1 MPRIRVESNKHVT
14 SNRSSSVIHADV
26 PLYKDATTSFEGV
39 FDTLIKPT
47 IPPAIQNA
55 IEGGASY
62 RMWELDKIA
71 TIPKPMRP
79 TYENVLQ
86 SLYRELF
93 FGEGSKAKGTRFILN
108 TDEDVDGL
116 VRRAVERSGVPD
128 DSFDVSQF
136 LSTYREALKP
146 KALSKVCWDMRGK
159 VDGPIKEYLRK
170 IKYSAEGVHL
180 LSGSGD
186 TATGFDFSG
195 IPLGEQEQIK
205 NTAKGV
211 MSFFGG
217 FIFNLFKGSIP
228 SVQDSVRENI
238 EAICSVISPY
248 IDESVIEFI
257 KKSRF
262 IEDTVSLLQRNLD
275 DVDKVNRESK
285 AGNKRLYKEVELLV
299 ASDLDLDFVYKGA
312 SISFEIPMYNMLKLV
327 LGDGYVIPIEAESG
341 VYNLRELSAAFVF
354 ETADVHMEQIDKDL
368 PYGMNLSFG
377 CIV

>member
-1 MPRIRVESNKHVT
+1 MPRIRVESNKQVT
-14 SNRSSSVIHADV
+14 SNRSGSVIHADI
-26 PLYKDATTSFEGV
+26 PLYKDATTSFKGI

-55 IEGGASY
+55 IKGGVSY
-62 RMWELDKIA
+62 RMGELDKIA
-71 TIPKPMRP
+71 TIPEPMRP
-79 TYENVLQ
+79 TYERVLQ

-93 FGEGSKAKGTRFILN
+93 FGEGSKAKGTRFILR

-116 VRRAVERSGVPD
+116 VRRAVEQSGVPAD
-128 DSFDVSQF
+128 AFDVSQF

-146 KALSKVCWDMRGK
+146 NAISKVCWDMRGK

-170 IKYSAEGVHL
+170 IKYSADGVHL

-195 IPLGEQEQIK
+195 IPLDEQEQIK

-211 MSFFGG
+211 MSFFSG
-217 FIFNLFKGSIP
+217 FLFNLFKGSIP

-248 IDESVIEFI
+248 IDERIIEYI

-262 IEDTVSLLQRNLD
+262 IEDTCRLLQSNLD
-275 DVDKVNRESK
+275 EVDKANRKSK
-285 AGNKRLYKEVELLV
+285 AGNERLYKEVELLV

-312 SISFEIPMYNMLKLV
+312 SISFEIPMYHMLKLV
-327 LGDGYVIPIEAESG
+327 LGGGYAIPIETESG
-341 VYNLRELSAAFVF
+341 VYNLRELSMALVF
-354 ETADVHMEQIDKDL
+354 ETADVHMEQIDKDQ
-368 PYGMNLSFG
+368 PYGMSLSFG

>member
-1 MPRIRVESNKHVT
+1 MPRIRVESNKRIT
-14 SNRSSSVIHADV
+14 SNSSRSVIHADV
-26 PLYKDATTSFEGV
+26 PLYKDVTASFEGI

-47 IPPAIQNA
+47 IPPAIQNV
-55 IEGGASY
+55 IKGGVSY
-62 RMWELDKIA
+62 RMGELDKIA
-71 TIPKPMRP
+71 IVPEPMRP
-79 TYENVLQ
+79 TYERVLQ
-86 SLYRELF
+86 SLYLELF
-93 FGEGSKAKGTRFILN
+93 FGEGRMAKGTRFILR

-116 VRRAVERSGVPD
+116 VRSAVERSGVPAD
-128 DSFDVSQF
+128 AFDVSQF

-146 KALSKVCWDMRGK
+146 NALSKVCWDMRGK

-170 IKYSAEGVHL
+170 IKYSADGVHL

-195 IPLGEQEQIK
+195 IPLDEQEQIK

-211 MSFFGG
+211 MSFFSG
-217 FIFNLFKGSIP
+217 FLFNLFKGSIP

-248 IDESVIEFI
+248 IDERIIEYI

-262 IEDTVSLLQRNLD
+262 IEDTCRLLQSNLD
-275 DVDKVNRESK
+275 EVDKANRKSK
-285 AGNKRLYKEVELLV
+285 AGNERLYKEVELLV

-312 SISFEIPMYNMLKLV
+312 SISFEIPMYHMLKLV
-327 LGDGYVIPIEAESG
+327 LGGGYAIPIETESG
-341 VYNLRELSAAFVF
+341 VYNLRELSMALVF
-354 ETADVHMEQIDKDL
+354 ETADVHMEQIDKDQ
-368 PYGMNLSFG
+368 PYGMSLSFG

>member
-26 PLYKDATTSFEGV
+26 PLYQDATTSFEV
-39 FDTLIKPT
+39 IFDTLIKPT
-47 IPPAIQNA
+47 IPPAIQKA
-55 IEGGASY
+55 IKGGASY
-62 RMWELDKIA
+62 RMSELDKIA
-71 TIPKPMRP
+71 TIPEPMRP
-79 TYENVLQ
+79 IYERVLQ

-93 FGEGSKAKGTRFILN
+93 FGEGSKAKGTRFILR

-116 VRRAVERSGVPD
+116 VRRAVERSGVPAGA
-128 DSFDVSQF
+128 FDVNQF
-136 LSTYREALKP
+136 LSTYREVLKP
-146 KALSKVCWDMRGK
+146 NALSKVCWDMRGK
-159 VDGPIKEYLRK
+159 VDGPIKDYLRK
-170 IKYSAEGVHL
+170 IKNSAEGVHL

-195 IPLGEQEQIK
+195 IPLDEQEQIK

-217 FIFNLFKGSIP
+217 FLFNIFKWSIP

-248 IDESVIEFI
+248 IDGSVIEYI

-262 IEDTVSLLQRNLD
+262 IEDTCRLLQSNLD
-275 DVDKVNRESK
+275 EVDKVNRESK
-285 AGNKRLYKEVELLV
+285 AGNERLYKEVELLV
-299 ASDLDLDFVYKGA
+299 ASDLDLDFVYKGL
-312 SISFEIPMYNMLKLV
+312 SMSFEIPMYHMLKLV
-327 LGDGYVIPIEAESG
+327 LGGGYAIPIETGSG
-341 VYNLRELSAAFVF
+341 VYHLRELSAAFVF

-368 PYGMNLSFG
+368 PYGMNLAFG

>member
-1 MPRIRVESNKHVT
+1 MPRIRVESNNRIT
-14 SNRSSSVIHADV
+14 SNSSRSVIHADV
-26 PLYKDATTSFEGV
+26 PLYKDVTASFEGI

-47 IPPAIQNA
+47 IPPAIQNV
-55 IEGGASY
+55 IKGGVSY
-62 RMWELDKIA
+62 RMGELDKIA
-71 TIPKPMRP
+71 IVPEPMRP
-79 TYENVLQ
+79 TYERVLQ

-93 FGEGSKAKGTRFILN
+93 FGEGRMAKGTRFILR

-116 VRRAVERSGVPD
+116 VRSAVERSGVPAD
-128 DSFDVSQF
+128 AFDVSQF

-146 KALSKVCWDMRGK
+146 NAISKVCWDMRGK

-170 IKYSAEGVHL
+170 IKYSADGVHL

-195 IPLGEQEQIK
+195 IPLDEQEQIK

-211 MSFFGG
+211 MSFFSG
-217 FIFNLFKGSIP
+217 FLFNLFKGSIP

-248 IDESVIEFI
+248 IDERIIEYI

-262 IEDTVSLLQRNLD
+262 IEDTCRLLQSNLD
-275 DVDKVNRESK
+275 EVDKANRKSK
-285 AGNKRLYKEVELLV
+285 AGNERLYKEVELLV

-312 SISFEIPMYNMLKLV
+312 SISFEIPMYHMLKLV
-327 LGDGYVIPIEAESG
+327 LGGGYAIPIETESG
-341 VYNLRELSAAFVF
+341 VYNLRELSMALVF
-354 ETADVHMEQIDKDL
+354 ETADVHMEQIDKDQ
-368 PYGMNLSFG
+368 PYGMSLSFG